1 VSVLAKSLAL
11 TLRPHRYRSLALQ
24 LAQDLRSG
32 CYPPGSQLPSV
43 RQLCSAHAASL
54 ATVTHALHELE
65 DAGLIEARP
74 RRGFFA
80 SAALPMARS
89 APAAEAIALEGR
101 RKRLMELAA
110 SQPGLLSLGHLG
122 LPASLLPLPTLARL
136 LGQQLRSQ
144 RGLLATGSAYGSTA
158 LREQLARRA
167 PRMGCQFGAED
178 VVVTQGEGE
187 SLQLCLRL
195 LTQPGD
201 LVALGTPAPLRALEL
216 IASMGLRALE
226 LPAADDGGLA
236 VPALAAA
243 LQTQAIAACLAEPSF
258 YRATGGSLDDAAK
271 QSLAALLDQH
281 QLPLIEC
288 DMMGELYRGTQRPAP
303 VKAFDTDDRVLYC
316 GSLACITGPG
326 YNLGYIASA
335 RHHLQLRAA
344 RAVHGEL
351 LPSSSDAVLA
361 AFMASGAFDTHLRR
375 LRRTLAAQL
384 QAYEQAVRA
393 HFPAGTRVSTGA
405 GGYVLWVELP
415 GHLNACVLLE
425 RARQHGY
432 NFMPG
437 AVFSMGT
444 QFDHCLRLSA
454 AHPLDAQRAQGLR
467 LLGELAQQ
475 LQA

>member
-1 VSVLAKSLAL
+1 MS
-11 TLRPHRYRSLALQ
+11 TRPHRYRSLAQ
-24 LAQDLRSG
+24 ALAQDLRSG
-32 CYPPGSQLPSV
+32 RYPPGSQLPSV

-80 SAALPMARS
+80 CAAMPVPGC
-89 APAAEAIALEGR
+89 APAAEVIALAGR

-122 LPASLLPLPTLARL
+122 LPASLLPLPALARL
-136 LGQQLRSQ
+136 AGQQLRSQ
-144 RGLLATGSAYGSTA
+144 RGLLATGSVYGSAA
-158 LREQLARRA
+158 LREQLALRA
-167 PRMGCQFGAED
+167 PRMGCRFGAED
-178 VVVTQGEGE
+178 IVLTQGEGE

-201 LVALGTPAPLRALEL
+201 LVALSTPAPLRALEL
-216 IASMGLRALE
+216 IASLGLHVLE
-226 LPAADDGGLA
+226 LSADSQGGLDL
-236 VPALAAA
+236 PALDAA
-243 LQTQAIAACLAEPSF
+243 LARERIAVLVAEPSF
-258 YRATGGSLDDAAK
+258 HRANAGLLGDAAK
-271 QSLAALLDQH
+271 QGLAALLSRH
-281 QLPLIEC
+281 ELPLIEC

-303 VKAFDTDDRVLYC
+303 VKAFDSDERVLYC

-326 YNLGYIASA
+326 YSLGYIASA

-351 LPSSSDAVLA
+351 LPSSMDEVLA
-361 AFMASGAFDTHLRR
+361 AFMASGGFDTHLRR
-375 LRRTLAAQL
+375 LRRCLTAQV
-384 QAYEQAVRA
+384 QAYERAALA

-415 GHLNACVLLE
+415 APLDTCVLLE
-425 RARQHGY
+425 LARAQGI

-454 AHPLDAQRAQGLR
+454 AHPLDAQRAQALR

-475 LQA
+475 LLGGWQASSPA